1 MRQKLIT
8 LDPTSFELASKK
20 SNFSDWVRNQLRSE
34 RNQNEVKQTIAQLEK
49 DSDYWYRKYVAIR
62 FPNSSGEEE

>member
-20 SNFSDWVRNQLRSE
+20 SNFSNWVRNQLRSE
-34 RNQNEVKQTIAQLEK
+34 RNQKEVRATIAQLEK
-49 DSDYWYRKYVAIR
+49 DSEYWYQKYMEARYPTI
-62 FPNSSGEEE
+62 PGEEE

>member
-20 SNFSDWVRNQLRSE
+20 INFSDWVRNQLRSE
-34 RNQNEVKQTIAQLEK
+34 RNQKEVKATIAQLEK
-49 DSDYWYRKYVAIR
+49 DSDYWYQKYMAVA
-62 FPNSSGEEE
+62 FPQIKGEEE